1 MYTAFHPSS
10 SFKAATIHSTITSPA
25 PVSSTRTFI
34 PSSASSGLVYSRSS
48 RRPCWNIPSTSSCNV
63 LDLGF
68 LAGSFLP
75 PFSSS
80 ELSRYSQRLSSFFR
94 NFCFLHW
101 FRIRCRLTPSEVLLS
116 LDDSDAFFGCGFS
129 RKFLDLRCSHLLLL
143 ALCPETS
150 RTTNMVLK
158 ISLYKR
164 KNEFYTWNL
173 MLL

>member
-10 SFKAATIHSTITSPA
+10 SFKAATIHSTITS

-75 PFSSS
+75 PSSSS

-116 LDDSDAFFGCGFS
+116 LDDSDAFFCCGFS